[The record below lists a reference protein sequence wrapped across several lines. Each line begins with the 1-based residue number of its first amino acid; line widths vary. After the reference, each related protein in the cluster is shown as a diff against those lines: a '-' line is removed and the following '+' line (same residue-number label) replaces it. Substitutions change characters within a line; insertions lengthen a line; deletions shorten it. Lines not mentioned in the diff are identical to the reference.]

1 MEKLIYIG
9 DNIRLSQDLGVVS
22 NITNLEYSLSST
34 QEDLSNVTLLYERVD
49 IKFRVSKEDD
59 YYSDWY
65 SLKDIED
72 NTLSYSNVYVDT
84 TFSTTVEV
92 EFTLIDIPNT
102 WDEDDDFIEVSS
114 INVTGSSTT
123 SNIDYIPNAPVVSA
137 IGNNSYTYENNFTY
151 NPYDLDQVSRLQNDL
166 SMATNEIYGHQAEYI
181 KVNPLEKGKD
191 FIYHE
196 WNLFGVTQ
204 DDIKCL
210 KVLVSNNEFQVNGFL
225 FNQFG
230 MNFTD
235 SLEVHISHQYFQRFF
250 GIDKVPQERDILYIP
265 IANRMYEVSGT
276 QAVKNINLDIQYWKL
291 TLSKYEKR
299 SNILLD
305 SDTKDK
311 IYDNAKGLE
320 DLFNPISDPEAKDI
334 AIETQTQYNKPK
346 NLNIRNFVNSRIG
359 YTNDTI
365 NSYFTIVSED
375 QYNLQ
380 PLHSENRTLAVT
392 YKQQFTNKIN
402 EGSTLTF
409 ISYLYN
415 VKSTS
420 VNVTLT
426 DQDPLVKIEL
436 ATGLFNPTYSVG
448 TILTVYKR
456 VSNSKF
462 VKGYVKISSI
472 ANDKSYILVSKL
484 NNFDISEISLI
495 SITNC
500 KDVIVTGL
508 NTYAK
513 ETKIRSFQIDNPNQK
528 FHVSILDN
536 HSVYVEYFGNEYLF
550 LLDSKLENE
559 TYYSFV
565 LSLNSMFKT
574 IGLYIYEFNNQNT
587 EEDLL
592 EVYRETKEFV
602 NVTKTSNGLL
612 SLVGSPMRLTNIRLF
627 SKPLDQDI
635 HKQYLTKKYIDN
647 DGEIIIFDNG
657 TKELALNDY
666 DYGGL
671 K

>member
-1 MEKLIYIG
+1 
-9 DNIRLSQDLGVVS
+9 
-22 NITNLEYSLSST
+22 
-34 QEDLSNVTLLYERVD
+34 
-49 IKFRVSKEDD
+49 
-59 YYSDWY
+59 
-65 SLKDIED
+65 
-72 NTLSYSNVYVDT
+72 
-84 TFSTTVEV
+84 
-92 EFTLIDIPNT
+92 
-102 WDEDDDFIEVSS
+102 
-114 INVTGSSTT
+114 
-123 SNIDYIPNAPVVSA
+123 
-137 IGNNSYTYENNFTY
+137 
-151 NPYDLDQVSRLQNDL
+151 
-166 SMATNEIYGHQAEYI
+166 
-181 KVNPLEKGKD
+181 
-191 FIYHE
+191 
-196 WNLFGVTQ
+196 
-204 DDIKCL
+204 
-210 KVLVSNNEFQVNGFL
+210 
-225 FNQFG
+225 
-230 MNFTD
+230 
-235 SLEVHISHQYFQRFF
+235 
-250 GIDKVPQERDILYIP
+250 
-265 IANRMYEVSGT
+265 
-276 QAVKNINLDIQYWKL
+276 
-291 TLSKYEKR
+291 
-299 SNILLD
+299 
-305 SDTKDK
+305 
-311 IYDNAKGLE
+311 
-320 DLFNPISDPEAKDI
+320 
-334 AIETQTQYNKPK
+334 
-346 NLNIRNFVNSRIG
+346 
-359 YTNDTI
+359 
-365 NSYFTIVSED
+365 
-375 QYNLQ
+375 
-380 PLHSENRTLAVT
+380 
-392 YKQQFTNKIN
+392 
-402 EGSTLTF
+402 
-409 ISYLYN
+409 
-415 VKSTS
+415 
-420 VNVTLT
+420 
-426 DQDPLVKIEL
+426 
-436 ATGLFNPTYSVG
+436 
-448 TILTVYKR
+448 
-456 VSNSKF
+456 
-462 VKGYVKISSI
+462 
-472 ANDKSYILVSKL
+472 LVSKL